1 VNSRIIP
8 NVLATTILF
17 CSSIAT
23 AHAATEYLRF
33 EGSMISYYDEFHDGY
48 VAELGFSANQDL
60 YFDFAIDTTR
70 EAPGHPDDPPWS
82 DNFWVEYL
90 DGSSSVTGLSHGN
103 TFQFPEGILSLLFIT
118 NGVNAFIGE
127 AWQGHNGWDFSIDQ
141 WEEGRWVNLMG
152 NCVESFCGIGSL
164 ELTYRG
170 STLPPAIVP
179 IPGAVWLFGS
189 ALGLLGWIHRKKAS

>member
-1 VNSRIIP
+1 MNSRIFP
-8 NVLATTILF
+8 NALATTIIF

-33 EGSMISYYDEFHDGY
+33 EGSMNSYYDEFHDGY

-60 YFDFAIDTTR
+60 YFDFAIDTAQ
-70 EAPGHPDDPPWS
+70 EAPGYSDDLPVF

-90 DGSSSVTGLSHGN
+90 DGSFGVTGLSHGN
-103 TFQFPEGILSLLFIT
+103 TIWFPEGISSYLFIT
-118 NGVNAFIGE
+118 NGVSAFIGE
-127 AWQGHNGWDFSIDQ
+127 AWEDGNGWDFSIDQ
-141 WEEGRWVNLMG
+141 WEEGRWVSLMG
-152 NCVESFCGIGSL
+152 NAYESFYSIGVL

-179 IPGAVWLFGS
+179 IPGAAWLFGS
-189 ALGLLGWIHRKKAS
+189 ALGLLGWMRRKTP